1 MGVCAMGLMTPPS
14 PAWADPD
21 SAFFSQPMSDEEAQ
35 QVQGPWKDSAI
46 NVPQITS
53 SSASGVQASSVDL
66 ASICAGQGGALGGVT
81 ASVQALNPVLSVP
94 NNVVGSGGVGQ
105 LFQGGGVAGG
115 GGVSPG
121 ALGASATGGVLGAL
135 GMGGH

>member
-1 MGVCAMGLMTPPS
+1 MGLMASPS

-21 SAFFSQPMSDEEAQ
+21 SAFFSQPMFDQEAQ

-53 SSASGVQASSVDL
+53 SSTAGMQASSVDL
-66 ASICAGQGGALGGVT
+66 GSICAGQGGALGGVT
-81 ASVQALNPVLSVP
+81 ESVQALNPVLSVP
-94 NNVVGSGGVGQ
+94 TSVIGAGGVGQ
-105 LFQGGGVAGG
+105 LFQGGGAA

-121 ALGASATGGVLGAL
+121 TLGAAATGSVLGAL
-135 GMGGH
+135 GFTAH